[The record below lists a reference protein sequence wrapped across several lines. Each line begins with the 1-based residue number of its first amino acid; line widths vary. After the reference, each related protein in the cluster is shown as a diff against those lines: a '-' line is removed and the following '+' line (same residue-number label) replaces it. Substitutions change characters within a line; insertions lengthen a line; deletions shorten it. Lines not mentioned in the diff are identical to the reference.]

1 MKYKGIASACLA
13 IAVSTITLTST
24 SATERAPSAVPLAN
38 EQHSFNSAT
47 FSTLSLPNGVNLR
60 EIFRHYNG
68 KRERH
73 ATLYFFPQYWNE
85 WGWRTEGSMGFISS
99 TPFEHSRPLYAC
111 QLNGIRDAF
120 FTSVD
125 SGCEGQFL
133 SSFGMIGYISSVPL
147 PNTQPLYR
155 CYYNFS
161 GRTSH
166 FDTFDAKC
174 ENVPRS
180 SLDGVLGYVF
190 L

>member
-1 MKYKGIASACLA
+1 MKYKGIASACFA

-24 SATERAPSAVPLAN
+24 SASERGHSAEGLAN
-38 EQHSFNSAT
+38 GQHAFGSAE
-47 FSTLSLPNGVNLR
+47 FSTLSPPNGVNLR

-73 ATLYFFPQYWNE
+73 ATLYFFPQFWNE

-111 QLNGIRDAF
+111 QLSGIKDAF
-120 FTSVD
+120 FTSLD

-133 SSFGMIGYISSVPL
+133 SSFDIIGYISGVPL

-155 CYYNFS
+155 CHYNFK

-174 ENVPRS
+174 ENVPQS